1 MNFSEAF
8 DHLKKDEV
16 MSFLIK
22 KLGNQIT
29 LTDRYDKDFA
39 KAISLL
45 IIEQQVSFKAA
56 ITIKGRFLKLILN
69 KTSKEIINIDDLQMQ
84 SVGISHRK
92 VSYIKNTYSYFIRN
106 RVDFKT
112 LDEKG
117 VIKELTQ
124 IKGIG
129 KWTAEMFLI
138 FILFKTDVFSKG
150 DLALLNSIKINYSL
164 KDLSNK
170 KLDSFIKKWTPFN
183 TIASLLLWK
192 SIEEKIFFKKTQ
204 KRLKNS
210 QN

>member
-84 SVGISHRK
+84 SIGISHRK
-92 VSYIKNTYSYFIRN
+92 VNYIKNTYSYFIKN
-106 RVDFKT
+106 KIDFKT

-164 KDLSNK
+164 KDLSNQ

-192 SIEEKIFFKKTQ
+192 SIEEKIFFQ
-204 KRLKNS
+204 KIIK
-210 QN
+210 

>member
-8 DHLKKDEV
+8 DHLRKDEV
-16 MSFLIK
+16 MSFLIM

-92 VSYIKNTYSYFIRN
+92 VSYIKNTYSYFIKN
-106 RVDFKT
+106 KIDFKT

-150 DLALLNSIKINYSL
+150 DLALLNSIKTNYSL
-164 KDLSNK
+164 KDLSNQ

-192 SIEEKIFFKKTQ
+192 SIEEKIFFNKTQ
-204 KRLKNS
+204 K
-210 QN
+210 

>member
-1 MNFSEAF
+1 LNFSEAF

-29 LTDRYDKDFA
+29 LKDRYDKDFA

-69 KTSKEIINIDDLQMQ
+69 KTSKEIIDIDDLEMQ

-92 VSYIKNTYSYFIRN
+92 VNYIKNTYSYFIKN
-106 RVDFKT
+106 NVDFKT
-112 LDEKG
+112 LDEKR

-150 DLALLNSIKINYSL
+150 DLALLNSIKTNYSL

-192 SIEEKIFFKKTQ
+192 SIEEKIFFKK
-204 KRLKNS
+204 
-210 QN
+210 

>member
-1 MNFSEAF
+1 LNFSEAF

-29 LTDRYDKDFA
+29 LKDRYDKDFA

-69 KTSKEIINIDDLQMQ
+69 KTSKEIIDIDDLEMQ

-92 VSYIKNTYSYFIRN
+92 VNYIKNTYSYFIKN
-106 RVDFKT
+106 NVDFKT

-150 DLALLNSIKINYSL
+150 DLALLNSIKTNYSL

-192 SIEEKIFFKKTQ
+192 SIEDKIFFKK
-204 KRLKNS
+204 S
-210 QN
+210 

>member
-8 DHLKKDEV
+8 DHLRKDEV

-56 ITIKGRFLKLILN
+56 ITIKGRFLNLILN

-84 SVGISHRK
+84 SIGISHRK
-92 VSYIKNTYSYFIRN
+92 VNYIKNTYSYFIKN
-106 RVDFKT
+106 KVDFET

-164 KDLSNK
+164 KDLSNQ

-192 SIEEKIFFKKTQ
+192 SIEEKIFFKK
-204 KRLKNS
+204 R
-210 QN
+210 

>member
-8 DHLKKDEV
+8 DHLKKEEV

-69 KTSKEIINIDDLQMQ
+69 KTNEEIINIDDLQMK

-92 VSYIKNTYSYFIRN
+92 VNYIKNTYSYFIEN
-106 RVDFKT
+106 KVDFET

-164 KDLSNK
+164 KDLSNQ

-192 SIEEKIFFKKTQ
+192 SIEEKIFFKK
-204 KRLKNS
+204 R
-210 QN
+210 

>member
-1 MNFSEAF
+1 MNFSEGF
-8 DHLKKDEV
+8 DYLRKDEV

-84 SVGISHRK
+84 SIGISHRK
-92 VSYIKNTYSYFIRN
+92 VNYIKNTYSYFIKN
-106 RVDFKT
+106 KIDFKT
-112 LDEKG
+112 LDEKE

-164 KDLSNK
+164 KDLSNQ
-170 KLDSFIKKWTPFN
+170 KLDSLIKKWTPFN

-192 SIEEKIFFKKTQ
+192 SIEEKIFFKK
-204 KRLKNS
+204 S
-210 QN
+210 

>member
-69 KTSKEIINIDDLQMQ
+69 KTSKEIINIDDLEMQ
-84 SVGISHRK
+84 SIGISHRK
-92 VSYIKNTYSYFIRN
+92 VNYIKNTYSYFIKN
-106 RVDFKT
+106 KIDFKT

-129 KWTAEMFLI
+129 TWTAEMFLI

-150 DLALLNSIKINYSL
+150 DLALLNSIKTNYSL

-192 SIEEKIFFKKTQ
+192 SIEEKIFFKK
-204 KRLKNS
+204 S
-210 QN
+210 

>member
-16 MSFLIK
+16 MSFLLK
-22 KLGNQIT
+22 KLGNQII

-69 KTSKEIINIDDLQMQ
+69 KTNKEIINIDDLEMQ
-84 SVGISHRK
+84 SIGISHRK
-92 VSYIKNTYSYFIRN
+92 VNYIKNTYSYFIKN
-106 RVDFKT
+106 KIDFKT

-164 KDLSNK
+164 KDLSNQ
-170 KLDSFIKKWTPFN
+170 KLDSLIKKWTPFN

-192 SIEEKIFFKKTQ
+192 SIEEKIFFKK
-204 KRLKNS
+204 S
-210 QN
+210 

>member
-1 MNFSEAF
+1 MLHFYF
-8 DHLKKDEV
+8 
-16 MSFLIK
+16 
-22 KLGNQIT
+22 GNQIT

-56 ITIKGRFLKLILN
+56 ITIKRRFLKLILN
-69 KTSKEIINIDDLQMQ
+69 KTSKEIINIDDSEMQ

-92 VSYIKNTYSYFIRN
+92 VNYIKNTYSYFIKN
-106 RVDFKT
+106 KIDFKT

-164 KDLSNK
+164 KDLSNQ

-192 SIEEKIFFKKTQ
+192 SIEEKIFFKK
-204 KRLKNS
+204 S
-210 QN
+210 

>member
-8 DHLKKDEV
+8 DHLKKEEV

-69 KTSKEIINIDDLQMQ
+69 KTNEEIINIDDLQMK

-92 VSYIKNTYSYFIRN
+92 VNYIKNTYSYFIKN
-106 RVDFKT
+106 KVDFET

-138 FILFKTDVFSKG
+138 FILFKTDIFSKG

-164 KDLSNK
+164 KDLSNQ

-192 SIEEKIFFKKTQ
+192 SIEEKIFFKKQ
-204 KRLKNS
+204 
-210 QN
+210 

>member
-8 DHLKKDEV
+8 DHLRKDEV

-56 ITIKGRFLKLILN
+56 ITIKGRFLNLILN

-84 SVGISHRK
+84 SIGISHRK
-92 VSYIKNTYSYFIRN
+92 VNYIKNTYSYFIKN
-106 RVDFKT
+106 KIDFKT

-150 DLALLNSIKINYSL
+150 DLALLNSIKINYSI

-204 KRLKNS
+204 K
-210 QN
+210 

>member
-1 MNFSEAF
+1 MNFSEGF
-8 DHLKKDEV
+8 DYLRKDEV

-29 LTDRYDKDFA
+29 LKDRYDKDFA

-69 KTSKEIINIDDLQMQ
+69 KTSKEIIDIDDLEMQ

-92 VSYIKNTYSYFIRN
+92 VNYIKNTYSYFIKN
-106 RVDFKT
+106 NVDFKT
-112 LDEKG
+112 LDEKR

-129 KWTAEMFLI
+129 TWTAEMFLI

-150 DLALLNSIKINYSL
+150 DLALLNSIKTNYSL

-192 SIEEKIFFKKTQ
+192 SIEEKVFFKKRQ
-204 KRLKNS
+204 
-210 QN
+210 

>member
-69 KTSKEIINIDDLQMQ
+69 KTSEEIINIDDSEMQ
-84 SVGISHRK
+84 SIGISHRK
-92 VSYIKNTYSYFIRN
+92 VNYIKNTYSYFIKN
-106 RVDFKT
+106 KIDFKT

-164 KDLSNK
+164 KDLSNQ
-170 KLDSFIKKWTPFN
+170 KLDSLIKKWTPFN

-192 SIEEKIFFKKTQ
+192 SIEEKIFFKK
-204 KRLKNS
+204 S
-210 QN
+210 

>member
-29 LTDRYDKDFA
+29 LKDRYDKDFA

-69 KTSKEIINIDDLQMQ
+69 KTSKEIIDIDDLEMQ

-92 VSYIKNTYSYFIRN
+92 VNYIKNTYSYFIKN
-106 RVDFKT
+106 KIDFKT

-164 KDLSNK
+164 KDLSNQ

-192 SIEEKIFFKKTQ
+192 SIEEKIFFKK
-204 KRLKNS
+204 S
-210 QN
+210 

>member
-8 DHLKKDEV
+8 DYLRKDEV

-56 ITIKGRFLKLILN
+56 ITIKGRFLNLILN

-84 SVGISHRK
+84 SIGISHRK
-92 VSYIKNTYSYFIRN
+92 VNYIKNTYSYFIKN
-106 RVDFKT
+106 KIDFKT

-150 DLALLNSIKINYSL
+150 DLALLNSIKINYSI

-192 SIEEKIFFKKTQ
+192 SIEEKIFFKK
-204 KRLKNS
+204 S
-210 QN
+210 

>member
-1 MNFSEAF
+1 LNFSEAF

-69 KTSKEIINIDDLQMQ
+69 KTSKEIIDIDDLEMQ

-92 VSYIKNTYSYFIRN
+92 VNYIKNTYSYFIKN
-106 RVDFKT
+106 KIDFKT

-150 DLALLNSIKINYSL
+150 DLALLNSVKINYSL
-164 KDLSNK
+164 KDLSNQ

-204 KRLKNS
+204 K
-210 QN
+210 

>member
-1 MNFSEAF
+1 LNFSEAF
-8 DHLKKDEV
+8 DHLKKEEV

-69 KTSKEIINIDDLQMQ
+69 KTNEEIINIDDLQMK

-92 VSYIKNTYSYFIRN
+92 VNYIKNTYSYFIKN
-106 RVDFKT
+106 KVDFET

-164 KDLSNK
+164 KDLSNQ

-192 SIEEKIFFKKTQ
+192 SIEEKIFFKK
-204 KRLKNS
+204 
-210 QN
+210 

>member
-8 DHLKKDEV
+8 DHLRKDEV

-56 ITIKGRFLKLILN
+56 ITIKGRFLNLILN
-69 KTSKEIINIDDLQMQ
+69 KTSKEIINIDDSEMQ
-84 SVGISHRK
+84 SIGISHRK
-92 VSYIKNTYSYFIRN
+92 VNYIKNTYSYFIKN
-106 RVDFKT
+106 KIDFKT

-150 DLALLNSIKINYSL
+150 DLALLNSIKINYSI
-164 KDLSNK
+164 KDLSNQ

-192 SIEEKIFFKKTQ
+192 SIEEKIFFNKTQ
-204 KRLKNS
+204 K
-210 QN
+210 

>member
-1 MNFSEAF
+1 LNFSEAF

-29 LTDRYDKDFA
+29 LKDRYDKDFA

-69 KTSKEIINIDDLQMQ
+69 KTSKEIIDIDDLEMQ

-92 VSYIKNTYSYFIRN
+92 VNYIKNTYSYFIKN
-106 RVDFKT
+106 KIDFKT

-164 KDLSNK
+164 KDLSNQ
-170 KLDSFIKKWTPFN
+170 KLDSLIKKWTPFN

-192 SIEEKIFFKKTQ
+192 SIEEKIFFKK
-204 KRLKNS
+204 S
-210 QN
+210 

>member
-29 LTDRYDKDFA
+29 LKDRYDKDFA

-69 KTSKEIINIDDLQMQ
+69 KTSKEIIDIDDLEMQ

-92 VSYIKNTYSYFIRN
+92 VNYIKNTYSYFIKN
-106 RVDFKT
+106 NVDFKT

-150 DLALLNSIKINYSL
+150 DLALLNSIKTNYSL

-192 SIEEKIFFKKTQ
+192 SIEDKIFFKK
-204 KRLKNS
+204 S
-210 QN
+210 

>member
-22 KLGNQIT
+22 KIGNQIT

-69 KTSKEIINIDDLQMQ
+69 KSSKEIINIDDLEMQ
-84 SVGISHRK
+84 SIGISHRK
-92 VSYIKNTYSYFIRN
+92 VNYIKNTYSYFIKN
-106 RVDFKT
+106 KIDFKT

-164 KDLSNK
+164 KDLSNQ
-170 KLDSFIKKWTPFN
+170 KLDSLIKKWTPFN

-192 SIEEKIFFKKTQ
+192 SIEEKIFFKK
-204 KRLKNS
+204 S
-210 QN
+210 

>member
-29 LTDRYDKDFA
+29 LKDRYDKDFA

-69 KTSKEIINIDDLQMQ
+69 KTSKEIIDIDDLEMQ

-92 VSYIKNTYSYFIRN
+92 VNYIKNTYSYFIKN
-106 RVDFKT
+106 NVDFKT

-129 KWTAEMFLI
+129 MWTAEMFLI

-150 DLALLNSIKINYSL
+150 DLALLNSIKTNYSL

-192 SIEEKIFFKKTQ
+192 SIEDKIFFKK
-204 KRLKNS
+204 S
-210 QN
+210 

>member
-92 VSYIKNTYSYFIRN
+92 VNYIKNTYSYFIKN
-106 RVDFKT
+106 KIDFKT

-164 KDLSNK
+164 KDLSNQ

-192 SIEEKIFFKKTQ
+192 SIEEEIFFKK
-204 KRLKNS
+204 S
-210 QN
+210 

>member
-92 VSYIKNTYSYFIRN
+92 VSYIKNTYSYFIKN
-106 RVDFKT
+106 KVDFKT

-164 KDLSNK
+164 KGLSNQ

-192 SIEEKIFFKKTQ
+192 SIEEKIFFKK
-204 KRLKNS
+204 
-210 QN
+210 

>member
-8 DHLKKDEV
+8 DHLRKDEV

-56 ITIKGRFLKLILN
+56 ITIKGRFLNLILN

-84 SVGISHRK
+84 SIGISHRK
-92 VSYIKNTYSYFIRN
+92 VNYIKNTYSYFIKN
-106 RVDFKT
+106 KIDFKT

-204 KRLKNS
+204 K
-210 QN
+210 

>member
-1 MNFSEAF
+1 MNFSEGF
-8 DHLKKDEV
+8 DYLRKDEV

-69 KTSKEIINIDDLQMQ
+69 KTSKEIINIDDLEMQ
-84 SVGISHRK
+84 SIGISHRK
-92 VSYIKNTYSYFIRN
+92 VNYIKNTYSYFIKN
-106 RVDFKT
+106 KIDFKT

-164 KDLSNK
+164 KDLSNQ
-170 KLDSFIKKWTPFN
+170 KLDSLIKKWTPFN

-192 SIEEKIFFKKTQ
+192 SIEEKIFFKK
-204 KRLKNS
+204 S
-210 QN
+210 

>member
-1 MNFSEAF
+1 MNVSEAF
-8 DHLKKDEV
+8 DHLRKDEV

-56 ITIKGRFLKLILN
+56 ITIKGRFLNLILN

-84 SVGISHRK
+84 SIGISHRK
-92 VSYIKNTYSYFIRN
+92 VNYIKNTYSYFIKN
-106 RVDFKT
+106 KIDFKT

-150 DLALLNSIKINYSL
+150 DLALLNSIKINYSI

-204 KRLKNS
+204 K
-210 QN
+210 

>member
-8 DHLKKDEV
+8 DYLRKDEV

-56 ITIKGRFLKLILN
+56 ITIKGRFLNLILN

-84 SVGISHRK
+84 SIGISHRK
-92 VSYIKNTYSYFIRN
+92 VNYIKNTYSYFIKN
-106 RVDFKT
+106 KIDFKT

-150 DLALLNSIKINYSL
+150 DLALLNSIKINYSI

-192 SIEEKIFFKKTQ
+192 SIEEKIFFKKT
-204 KRLKNS
+204 KK
-210 QN
+210 

>member
-84 SVGISHRK
+84 SIGISHRK
-92 VSYIKNTYSYFIRN
+92 VNYIKNTYSYFIKN
-106 RVDFKT
+106 KIDFKT

-150 DLALLNSIKINYSL
+150 DLALLNSIKINYSI

-204 KRLKNS
+204 K
-210 QN
+210 

>member
-8 DHLKKDEV
+8 DHLRKDEV

-69 KTSKEIINIDDLQMQ
+69 KTSKEIIDIDDLEMQ

-92 VSYIKNTYSYFIRN
+92 VNYIKNTYSYFIKN
-106 RVDFKT
+106 KIDFKT

-164 KDLSNK
+164 KDLSNQ

-192 SIEEKIFFKKTQ
+192 SIEEKIFFKK
-204 KRLKNS
+204 S
-210 QN
+210 

>member
-1 MNFSEAF
+1 LNFSEGF
-8 DHLKKDEV
+8 DYLRKDEV

-69 KTSKEIINIDDLQMQ
+69 KTSKEIINIDDLEMQ
-84 SVGISHRK
+84 SIGISHRK
-92 VSYIKNTYSYFIRN
+92 VNYIKNTYSYFIKN
-106 RVDFKT
+106 KIDFKT

-164 KDLSNK
+164 KDLSNQ

-192 SIEEKIFFKKTQ
+192 SIEEKIFFKK
-204 KRLKNS
+204 S
-210 QN
+210 